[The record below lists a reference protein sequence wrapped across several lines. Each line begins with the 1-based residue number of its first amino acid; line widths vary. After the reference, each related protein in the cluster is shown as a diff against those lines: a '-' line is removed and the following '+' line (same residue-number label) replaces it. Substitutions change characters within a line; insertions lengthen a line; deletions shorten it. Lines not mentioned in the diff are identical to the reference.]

1 MQLLTGRTITLLVFP
16 SDTIV
21 CITTVLE
28 DVEGIAVCNQR
39 LVCDGRS
46 LSASYRA
53 LSDYIIEERAT
64 LLVVMRLRGG
74 GFF

>member
-39 LVCDGRS
+39 LVVTAG
-46 LSASYRA
+46 A
-53 LSDYIIEERAT
+53 
-64 LLVVMRLRGG
+64 
-74 GFF
+74 